1 MRSPGIPRNLKKSHS
16 AGKYT
21 VRTRFPGFF
30 QKTSVFPSRGTQT
43 DVPGNR
49 GNAIWAMNSL
59 GFVRSPGAPVGQE
72 ITILHT
78 LMHAKVLLFVIFWDF
93 EDPQR
98 IANGGYIHSPNAIS
112 WDFLGPPGVR
122 AREERSPS
130 FPEIAEMQFEQGK
143 HKGSCDSRAPRW
155 DGKSQNDTL
164 FWPQK

>member
-30 QKTSVFPSRGTQT
+30 QKTAVFPSRGTQT

-49 GNAIWAMNSL
+49 GNAIWATNSL

-78 LMHAKVLLFVIFWDF
+78 LKHAKVLLFVIFWNS
-93 EDPQR
+93 EDPQG
-98 IANGGYIHSPNAIS
+98 IAYRVYIYTPNAIS
-112 WDFLGPPGVR
+112 WNFLGPPGVR
-122 AREERSPS
+122 AREERSPA

-143 HKGSCDSRAPRW
+143 HRGSCDPRAPRW

>member
-1 MRSPGIPRNLKKSHS
+1 MKEIAFGVYIHDMRSPGIPRNLKKSHS

-30 QKTSVFPSRGTQT
+30 QKTAVFPSRGTQT

-49 GNAIWAMNSL
+49 GNAIWATNSL

-78 LMHAKVLLFVIFWDF
+78 LKHAKVLLFVIFWNF

-98 IANGGYIHSPNAIS
+98 IAYRVYIYAKC
-112 WDFLGPPGVR
+112 DFL
-122 AREERSPS
+122 EFLRSP
-130 FPEIAEMQFEQGK
+130 G
-143 HKGSCDSRAPRW
+143 GSRSRGTESLLPGNRGDAI
-155 DGKSQNDTL
+155 
-164 FWPQK
+164 